1 MKKLDFEGV
10 NPMTGESQ
18 QLPAGG
24 YKCIIKSAKCEIL
37 QNGKEQLLLAV
48 DIAEGEHKDF
58 FTKKFEDLK
67 VTNKDAKYPNGG
79 IFRIFTEDYNTP
91 GKSSPLLAGVKT
103 SIEASNP
110 GFKWD
115 NDETKLKDK
124 KIGVVFA
131 GEEFEANDGSIKIA
145 VKPKYPRAWD
155 KVEEAEVTKVKE
167 LKKKENDLLDGEF
180 IAVNDDELPF

>member
-1 MKKLDFEGV
+1 MRSLDFEGV
-10 NPMTGESQ
+10 NPMTGESN

-24 YKCIIKSAKCEIL
+24 YRCVIKSAKCEIL

-48 DIAEGEHKDF
+48 DIAEGEYKDF
-58 FTKKFEDLK
+58 FSKKFAQSK
-67 VTNKDAKYPNGG
+67 ITNNDAKYPNGG

-91 GKSSPLLAGVKT
+91 GKSSPILAGVKT

-110 GFKWD
+110 GYKWD

-124 KIGVVFA
+124 KIGVVFG
-131 GEEFEANDGSIKIA
+131 GEEFETQDGSIKVA

-155 KVEEAEVTKVKE
+155 KVLEAEVPKVKE
-167 LKKKENDLLDGEF
+167 LKNKNTIPSFEDFTASG
-180 IAVNDDELPF
+180 DDLPF